1 MENHFRSWI
10 QRQQARYRYRRGLDA
25 ASKGA
30 ISKAIETLMLATRHH
45 PYPAQ
50 VYLALGNAYWQQERL
65 EDAKAAF
72 SQAIVCENT
81 CERAYGNR
89 GILHMMLNQPEAALA
104 DWEEGLAY
112 NPNSSLL
119 HYNRSLFYLQHG
131 QPKAALA
138 DLNAALTANPNLAEA
153 YFHRGNLRR
162 DQGNWTEAIADWE
175 LALCNDLRLD
185 QARLCLMQA
194 RQDFQENALTQ
205 KIQQAIEAPELTV
218 KVQQNGSQLDIA
230 IKRPKGIG
238 VNYMTLPERIRSKL
252 VSLLIPGIWRF
263 KLTGQV
269 GEQGLPE
276 WQQIYT
282 LYKNLPCPPTHWR
295 TACLTALLLFPPF
308 GIPALVCAFRV
319 RQAYRRGDYPTA
331 VQASHTTRALCM
343 TGSALMSL
351 LLIFILGYLG
361 TTRLRAWVQ
370 SLENGPKA
378 SAWLTIKPSL
388 PAELAYRPDLLE
400 IAEQPVHL
408 KTFVR
413 IVRKVDESRGYFP
426 NR

>member
-1 MENHFRSWI
+1 MENHFRRWI

-30 ISKAIETLMLATRHH
+30 LNRAIESLLLATPHH

-50 VYLALGNAYWQQERL
+50 VYLALGSAYWQQERL
-65 EDAKAAF
+65 EDAIAAF

-104 DWEEGLAY
+104 DWGKGLAY

-119 HYNRSLFYLQHG
+119 HYNRGLFYLQHA
-131 QPKAALA
+131 QPTAALA
-138 DLNAALTANPNLAEA
+138 DLDAALAANPNLAEA

-162 DQGNWTEAIADWE
+162 DQGDWAGAISDWE
-175 LALCNDLRLD
+175 LALCNDLRLE

-194 RQDFQENALTQ
+194 RQNLQENALTQ

-218 KVQQNGSQLDIA
+218 EVQQNGSQLDIA

-263 KLTGQV
+263 KLIGQV
-269 GEQGLPE
+269 GEQSLPE

-295 TACLTALLLFPPF
+295 AACLTALLFFPPF

-319 RQAYRRGDYPTA
+319 RQAYRCGDYPTA
-331 VQASHTTRALCM
+331 VQASHTARALCM

-351 LLIFILGYLG
+351 LLIFTLGYLG
-361 TTRLRAWVQ
+361 ATRLRAWVQ
-370 SLENGPKA
+370 SLESGPRA
-378 SAWLTIKPSL
+378 SAWLALKPLL
-388 PAELAYRPDLLE
+388 PAELADRPDLLE
-400 IAEQPVHL
+400 IAEQPARL
-408 KTFVR
+408 KTSAHTVQR
-413 IVRKVDESRGYFP
+413 VDESKDYFL